1 MKTTIN
7 TNKKLAAADVVL
19 VGALLAAGA
28 VLRLICPP
36 IFGIT
41 PNFNICMYCV
51 AILIIRPNFRQT
63 VGIGF
68 VAAAVAYFTTKS
80 IVPYANFI
88 SEPIGAIAAYLL
100 VTGLNNV
107 NISKFSLKPFVVTL
121 FGTLASGFAFVTVLK
136 SFVLFVNSPKN
147 PALMGLLSVV
157 VITAL
162 INSVFAQVLYYPIM
176 AASGRKPHAIQ
187 NKGCVEN
194 ND

>member
-1 MKTTIN
+1 MKTT
-7 TNKKLAAADVVL
+7 TTTTKKIAAADVVL

-28 VLRLICPP
+28 VLRLFCPP

-41 PNFNICMYCV
+41 PNFNIAMYCV
-51 AILIIRPNFRQT
+51 AILIIRPSFRQT

-88 SEPIGAIAAYLL
+88 SEPIGAMAAYLL
-100 VTGLNNV
+100 VTGLENV
-107 NISKFSLKPFVVTL
+107 NIKFSLRPFVVTL
-121 FGTLASGFAFVTVLK
+121 FGTLASGLTFVSILK
-136 SFVLFVNSPKN
+136 SFILFVNSPKN
-147 PALMGLLSVV
+147 PALLGLLSVV

-162 INSVFAQVLYYPIM
+162 LNSFFAQVIYYPIM
-176 AASGRKPHAIQ
+176 AASGRKAHQIQ